1 MADRD
6 VPDGLY
12 LFGFVRAV
20 GSWEILR
27 RKEDAGRSLL
37 RVAYRDV
44 AAVVTAAEFIEPEVS
59 LDSILAHHRVVDET
73 MRMETILPAPVGV
86 VFRDRKALLS
96 FLREEYEDLDRGL
109 AYVEGHWEVRIH
121 MDVPDG
127 QVALPEHRET
137 AGRAYGELKR
147 LARGGVPF
155 RVPEGRVFGA
165 AFLVERDNMPSFV
178 EKAEAVEAALEGA
191 LVFDIT
197 WPWPP
202 YDFVRLTN

>member
-109 AYVEGHWEVRIH
+109 AYVEGHLEVRIH

>member
-59 LDSILAHHRVVDET
+59 GDSIVSHHRVVDET
-73 MRMETILPAPVGV
+73 MRMETVLPAPPGI

-96 FLREEYEDLDRGL
+96 FLREEYETLDHGL
-109 AYVEGHWEVRIH
+109 AHVEGHWEVRVH
-121 MDVPDG
+121 MDPPEG
-127 QVALPEHRET
+127 RAPLPEHRET
-137 AGRAYGELKR
+137 ASRAYVELKR
-147 LARGGVPF
+147 FARGGVPF
-155 RVPEGRVFGA
+155 RVPDGRVFGA
-165 AFLVERDNMPSFV
+165 AFLVAREHMPAFV
-178 EKAEAVEAALEGA
+178 EKAEALEATLDGE

-202 YDFVRLTN
+202 YDFVRLTD

>member
-59 LDSILAHHRVVDET
+59 GDAIVAHHRVIDET
-73 MRMETILPAPVGV
+73 MRMETVLPAPPGV
-86 VFRDRKALLS
+86 VFRDRKALLA
-96 FLREEYEDLDRGL
+96 FLREEYETLDRGL
-109 AYVEGHWEVRIH
+109 AFVEGHWEVRVH
-121 MDVPDG
+121 MDPPEG
-127 QVALPEHRET
+127 HAPLPEHRES
-137 AGRAYGELKR
+137 ASRAYAELKR

-155 RVPEGRVFGA
+155 RVADGRVFGA
-165 AFLVERDNMPSFV
+165 AFLVDREQMPAFV
-178 EKAEAVEAALEGA
+178 EKAEALEATLEGE

-202 YDFVRLTN
+202 YDFVLLTN